1 MTGLSTRGIAALLER
16 EARAR
21 GRLDLRTAVDW
32 LRELGVPDDRIR
44 AGLALA
50 LHGERVALAD
60 DDDGRPALV
69 ITAPTEATP

>member
-50 LHGERVALAD
+50 LAVNASRSLTTTTD
-60 DDDGRPALV
+60 
-69 ITAPTEATP
+69 APPS

>member
-1 MTGLSTRGIAALLER
+1 MTSLSTRGIAALLER

-32 LRELGVPDDRIR
+32 LRDLGVPDDRTR

-50 LHGERVALAD
+50 LHGQRVALA